1 MIPNLSADAG
11 RHNSELDVISDLG
24 ELETVL
30 SWFERQQHP
39 DVPSDL
45 WMQAQMALVEGFTNA
60 VRHAHAHLVAP
71 PQVHLSLQLSSQAF
85 RIQIIDHGEPFDFAA
100 ALARVEAE
108 IAASG
113 QDPLAREAH
122 WGLVMFLKLQKEY
135 GWTISHCRHD
145 DGTNGLSLS
154 HPLRADESVVG
165 SC

>member
-1 MIPNLSADAG
+1 MNPDLSADA
-11 RHNSELDVISDLG
+11 RQPISELAVSSDLG
-24 ELETVL
+24 ELDTVL

-45 WMQAQMALVEGFTNA
+45 WMQAQLALVEGFTNA

-71 PQVHLSLQLSSQAF
+71 PQVQLSLQRSSEAF
-85 RIQIIDHGEPFDFAA
+85 CIQIIDHGEPFDFTA

-108 IAASG
+108 VAASG
-113 QDPLAREAH
+113 HDPLAREAH
-122 WGLVMFLKLQKEY
+122 WGLVMFLKLQKQY
-135 GWTISHCRHD
+135 GWTISHCRRD